1 MERPSVAA
9 TRYAKTVKR
18 LPQVVAVAAET
29 RRGAFP
35 RIWTV
40 ISAPPFESEHR
51 RPIYEIERGVLEATG
66 LDLEFRLVNIN
77 ELNEPIEQVIPQS
90 AQMLYRRS

>member
-40 ISAPPFESEHR
+40 ISAPPFESEYH
-51 RPIYEIERGVLEATG
+51 RPIYEIERGILEATG
-66 LDLEFRLVNIN
+66 LELEFRLVNID
-77 ELNEPIEQVIPQS
+77 EMDRPLAEVLPAS
-90 AQMLYRRS
+90 AQILYRRV